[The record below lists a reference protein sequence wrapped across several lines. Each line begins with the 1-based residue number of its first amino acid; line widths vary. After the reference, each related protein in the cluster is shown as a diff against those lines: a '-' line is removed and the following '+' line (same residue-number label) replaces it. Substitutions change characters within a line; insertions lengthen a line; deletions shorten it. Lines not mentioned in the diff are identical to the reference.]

1 MVNNY
6 FTTVDQNNN
15 EVIVTND
22 LNKANFTNC
31 IIDGNQDIEFILDR
45 VEGTVFDFNVKNSM
59 LKFDTND
66 TNLLNNPLF
75 DFTDVAIYQNIIL
88 NGIPNFKNTNL
99 NNLIIGQDS
108 EAIENAE
115 MNTALSVPF
124 DILGVSRTTT
134 PDIGAYQHIT
144 FEEEN

>member
-1 MVNNY
+1 M
-6 FTTVDQNNN
+6 
-15 EVIVTND
+15 
-22 LNKANFTNC
+22 ANFTNC
-31 IIDGNQDIEFILDR
+31 IIDGNQNIEFILDR

-75 DFTDVAIYQNIIL
+75 DFADVAIYENIIL

-99 NNLIIGQDS
+99 NDLIIGQDS
-108 EAIENAE
+108 EAIENAD

-124 DILGVSRTTT
+124 DILGVSRTTA